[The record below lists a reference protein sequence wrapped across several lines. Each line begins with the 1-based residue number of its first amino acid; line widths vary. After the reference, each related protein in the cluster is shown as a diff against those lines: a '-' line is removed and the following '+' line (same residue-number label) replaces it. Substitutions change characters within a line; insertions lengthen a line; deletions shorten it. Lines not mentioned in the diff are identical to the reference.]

1 MAGNFDGHI
10 GSERGSTTFVIAEMT
25 IKGRERG
32 ACADD
37 AEVDGPA
44 TRFAKVAF
52 GSIHHLAAEPGS
64 LPRRIDT
71 EQPQVASV
79 TVNLNVDAS
88 GQASGILS
96 DEKSAFGHVGT
107 NASGVNAIALDEGLL
122 HAKGSVD
129 QANERIHIGG
139 KSGTNVNAVRRAS
152 IGGIGHKREFCLLPK
167 MLASRQV

>member
-37 AEVDGPA
+37 AKVDRPA

-52 GSIHHLAAEPGS
+52 GSIHHLAAETGS

-71 EQPQVASV
+71 EQAQVASV
-79 TVNLNVDAS
+79 IVNLNVHAS
-88 GQASGILS
+88 GQPSGILG
-96 DEKSAFGHVGT
+96 DEKFAFGHVGA
-107 NASGVNAIALDEGLL
+107 NASGVNAIAFDEG
-122 HAKGSVD
+122 
-129 QANERIHIGG
+129 
-139 KSGTNVNAVRRAS
+139 
-152 IGGIGHKREFCLLPK
+152 F
-167 MLASRQV
+167 

>member
-10 GSERGSTTFVIAEMT
+10 GSERGGAGFVVAEVT

-37 AEVDGPA
+37 AEVDGLA

-79 TVNLNVDAS
+79 IVNLNVDAS
-88 GQASGILS
+88 GQASGILG
-96 DEKSAFGHVGT
+96 DEKFAFGHVGT

-129 QANERIHIGG
+129 QTDKSLDISKIRAAN
-139 KSGTNVNAVRRAS
+139 AQ
-152 IGGIGHKREFCLLPK
+152 GIRLSK
-167 MLASRQV
+167 

>member
-71 EQPQVASV
+71 EQPQVASAI
-79 TVNLNVDAS
+79 VNLNVDAS

-96 DEKSAFGHVGT
+96 DEKFAFGHVGT
-107 NASGVNAIALDEGLL
+107 NASGVNAIALDEGCSTRK
-122 HAKGSVD
+122 AAFMRRTRGSTSS
-129 QANERIHIGG
+129 G
-139 KSGTNVNAVRRAS
+139 KAGR
-152 IGGIGHKREFCLLPK
+152 
-167 MLASRQV
+167 M

>member
-1 MAGNFDGHI
+1 RQPQGRSGERFGHDDVVARNFDRHI

-37 AEVDGPA
+37 AEVDGLA

-79 TVNLNVDAS
+79 IVNLNVDTS
-88 GQASGILS
+88 GQASGIFS
-96 DEKSAFGHVGT
+96 DEKFAFGQVGT
-107 NASGVNAIALDEGLL
+107 NASGVYAITFDEGLL
-122 HAKGSVD
+122 DAKSSVD
-129 QANERIHIGG
+129 QTDESLDIGKIRAAN
-139 KSGTNVNAVRRAS
+139 AQ
-152 IGGIGHKREFCLLPK
+152 GIRLSK
-167 MLASRQV
+167 